1 MSLEINNLITS
12 AKTVGMLQHDEEII
26 SLSTFVAALQPKRIM
41 EIGSWKGGV
50 FKILS
55 SIAKELAIS
64 VDLDA
69 YGDLPGTMQERND
82 MFRSWGSHIHPLV
95 GDSHSMATYQS
106 VQKLLGTQKIDF
118 LLIDGDHSYEGAKQ
132 DYFMYSPFVRSGG
145 WIAFHDINDSQ
156 FHRERNCYVFNLWN
170 ELQGNKIVYTLNK
183 QWGGIGLIQVP

>member
-1 MSLEINNLITS
+1 MSLEIHNLITS

-69 YGDLPGTMQERND
+69 YGDLPGTMEERNA
-82 MFRSWGSHIHPLV
+82 MFRSWGGHIHPLV
-95 GDSHSMATYQS
+95 GDFHSMGTYRAVHSLVGDQQLDFAHG
-106 VQKLLGTQKIDF
+106 VGIAGRVVLRVVLVVVPGVFTDDIRQPLQRVRRVLGHPRQA
-118 LLIDGDHSYEGAKQ
+118 HS
-132 DYFMYSPFVRSGG
+132 
-145 WIAFHDINDSQ
+145 
-156 FHRERNCYVFNLWN
+156 HR
-170 ELQGNKIVYTLNK
+170 
-183 QWGGIGLIQVP
+183 

>member
-1 MSLEINNLITS
+1 MSVEIHNLITS

-26 SLSTFVAALQPKRIM
+26 SLSTFVAALQPKRVM

-69 YGDLPGTMQERND
+69 YGDLPGTMEERNA
-82 MFRSWGSHIHPLV
+82 MFRSWGEHIHPLV
-95 GDSHSMATYQS
+95 GDSHSMGTYRAVHSLVGNQ
-106 VQKLLGTQKIDF
+106 QLDF
-118 LLIDGDHSYEGAKQ
+118 LMIDGDHSYEGVKQ

-156 FHRERNCYVFNLWN
+156 FHRERNCYVFNFGN
-170 ELQGNKIVYTLNK
+170 ELQGNKVVYTLNK
-183 QWGGIGLIQVP
+183 QWGGIGLIQMP